1 MEPASRITQSRLDCQ
16 SQGRLSQLAISDV
29 LGPVGLAF
37 FSALL
42 ASLVQPC
49 TTYLKGTQTSTDSK

>member
-37 FSALL
+37 FFRPS
-42 ASLVQPC
+42 SIIG
-49 TTYLKGTQTSTDSK
+49 TTVYNLFKRNPNFN